1 MDVYRKMNEADLKKK
16 RRRKVGDNEWEKD
29 RALLKKVHFA
39 SSMKQIF
46 SLSNACFFPESL
58 CMSVYVCVCVAEREC
73 EFAYTFVHLTQSQ
86 PFH

>member
-46 SLSNACFFPESL
+46 SLMHVSSLKVCACL
-58 CMSVYVCVCVAEREC
+58 CMSVCVW
-73 EFAYTFVHLTQSQ
+73 
-86 PFH
+86 